1 MLRGLCILFGLAILG
16 ATAHVTIEHTGGY
29 QSPHAVLTIAI
40 AAGVGIGSLI
50 LGAAWR
56 AGRYAL
62 VVAIAIALLCGELF
76 GLVRTAERLVD
87 ARAEAQAPYRAAT
100 KTRADAVKRVEQL
113 SANLKSLPTTSTRL
127 ETAVRNKQAADRAV
141 VEQASLRG
149 CRKNCRQLLQDQVN
163 SAAAEI
169 EAARAEIERQRQSIQ
184 VKFAKAQS
192 AVKALPAGR
201 SATPLADRL
210 GVEPW
215 LIDLVTAALGAMG
228 ANGLAACLLVFGAHA
243 GPAPRTTIARE
254 ARKDSKAV
262 DVVTVDVPP
271 AAPVRKV
278 TRRTKPKLIAANEM
292 PIYSPTDFIADMLD
306 PEEGGKVELEEIH
319 QAYEAECERQRL
331 KPVDGNTFFDVLEQ
345 FCQEFSIES
354 KEVDEH
360 VFLLGIK
367 IAQPVVTMKR
377 GRS

>member
-149 CRKNCRQLLQDQVN
+149 CVPLLHLQSLATRQQTCQQSVFCLLRFFRSLVLQEPVYAIGCPH
-163 SAAAEI
+163 SL
-169 EAARAEIERQRQSIQ
+169 
-184 VKFAKAQS
+184 
-192 AVKALPAGR
+192 ALPECF
-201 SATPLADRL
+201 
-210 GVEPW
+210 V
-215 LIDLVTAALGAMG
+215 
-228 ANGLAACLLVFGAHA
+228 
-243 GPAPRTTIARE
+243 
-254 ARKDSKAV
+254 
-262 DVVTVDVPP
+262 
-271 AAPVRKV
+271 
-278 TRRTKPKLIAANEM
+278 
-292 PIYSPTDFIADMLD
+292 
-306 PEEGGKVELEEIH
+306 H
-319 QAYEAECERQRL
+319 QAPSSSTFASSAE
-331 KPVDGNTFFDVLEQ
+331 PY
-345 FCQEFSIES
+345 
-354 KEVDEH
+354 
-360 VFLLGIK
+360 
-367 IAQPVVTMKR
+367 
-377 GRS
+377 